1 MFQAHVSIFSAEFR
15 VFFFLQQ
22 RIISKRKLDQ
32 GMNNIH
38 LSCDNENGQIGGE
51 SLTKYSRADDVH
63 NSSLVSH
70 EQISLPSS
78 QADQQQQS
86 ASQADSLSSEN
97 MPSGS
102 VMGSNGHFVGDTS
115 RSSPLLSSSG
125 AHSSETYQNANRVS
139 SPNSL
144 PPTEFKQ
151 ESHSIAVSCDG
162 GRTVRTGSRDSLPNG
177 LASGRA
183 STENRS
189 TDPGVGQDLQT
200 QLNDFERVL
209 MSYTNSD
216 MFKNAGIPSMNSEI
230 SPQHHQISRQA
241 QQSQIDARET
251 LNVQQQ
257 NPSVPNQA
265 TGQKNPYPTPP
276 SQGPPGALH
285 LQHLARQA
293 QSQRAQAVSGY
304 MDGQEQDASQQFRSQ
319 QMQFIDSIRF
329 AVSGSQPQMPNQN
342 ANQPAQFSAAGRFRG
357 SMATGP
363 DQFGNM
369 YSSKDQNHNVI
380 MSTGFASNTTQ
391 SLQYQRMM
399 QSQAQQQALYSRLNQ
414 QQSMSQRLSHPSIPE
429 HQQTSYQ
436 QYPVQVSMSQTV
448 PQGGNNMSMQNLPPY
463 TNSGYQN
470 IQSSQAAFQRQMSM
484 PLPGQA
490 YPDQYTQQISQYPV
504 GDQQVPSQPQ
514 PQQTDMSSTAYH
526 YNRRNSFPLYHRS
539 MSQPVATYGLPGTAY
554 QGQVNQMRNNMPP
567 GQNPANAMIDSRTN
581 TAAGYN
587 YNNRTTG
594 FPSQSGLQG
603 LMQMPQRNRASM
615 AHSGAMPP
623 SRPDQQT
630 MAYSAN
636 IRDSNAQNISQEMK
650 YSTRNEVPKVTRAQ
664 SFSDPLA
671 LGDPTATANSDS
683 NYNPFSPLGSLEKA
697 PSFASLLEQSS
708 GSLNNLETTYTGSIP
723 NLDLLGEII
732 G

>member
-1 MFQAHVSIFSAEFR
+1 M
-15 VFFFLQQ
+15 
-22 RIISKRKLDQ
+22 
-32 GMNNIH
+32 
-38 LSCDNENGQIGGE
+38 SCDNENGQIGGE
-51 SLTKYSRADDVH
+51 SLTKYQRSDDVH

-70 EQISLPSS
+70 EQISSLPSS
-78 QADQQQQS
+78 QTEQQQS
-86 ASQADSLSSEN
+86 GSQADSLSGETL
-97 MPSGS
+97 PSGS
-102 VMGSNGHFVGDTS
+102 VMGTNGHFVGDNS

-125 AHSSETYQNANRVS
+125 AETYPKANRVA

-151 ESHSIAVSCDG
+151 ESHSVAVSCDG
-162 GRTVRTGSRDSLPNG
+162 GRTVRTASRDSLSNGLG
-177 LASGRA
+177 LASGRS
-183 STENRS
+183 STENKS
-189 TDPGVGQDLQT
+189 ADPGVGQDLQT
-200 QLNDFERVL
+200 QLKDFERVL

-216 MFKNAGIPSMNSEI
+216 MFKNAGMPSMNSEI
-230 SPQHHQISRQA
+230 SPQHHQISRPTQP
-241 QQSQIDARET
+241 QMDARET
-251 LNVQQQ
+251 INVQQQ
-257 NPSVPNQA
+257 NSSVPNQA

-319 QMQFIDSIRF
+319 QMQFMNSIRF

-342 ANQPAQFSAAGRFRG
+342 TNQPAQLSASGRFRG
-357 SMATGP
+357 SLATGA

-414 QQSMSQRLSHPSIPE
+414 QQSMSQRLSHPSIQE
-429 HQQTSYQ
+429 HQQSSYQ
-436 QYPVQVSMSQTV
+436 QYPTQVSMSQTV
-448 PQGGNNMSMQNLPPY
+448 PQVNNMSMQNLPPY

-470 IQSSQAAFQRQMSM
+470 MQSSQTPFQRQLSM

-490 YPDQYTQQISQYPV
+490 YTDQYAQQMNQYSV

-526 YNRRNSFPLYHRS
+526 YNRRNSFPLYHHS
-539 MSQPVATYGLPGTAY
+539 MNQPVASYGPPGTPY
-554 QGQVNQMRNNMPP
+554 PGQVNQMRNSIPP
-567 GQNPANAMIDSRTN
+567 GQNPANAMVDGRANS
-581 TAAGYN
+581 AAGYN

-594 FPSQSGLQG
+594 FPTQSGLQG
-603 LMQMPQRNRASM
+603 LMQMPQRNRPSM
-615 AHSGAMPP
+615 THSGAMPP
-623 SRPDQQT
+623 SRPDQQN

-636 IRDSNAQNISQEMK
+636 IRDSNTQNISQEMK
-650 YSTRNEVPKVTRAQ
+650 YPTRNEVPKVTRAQ

-671 LGDPTATANSDS
+671 LGDPTSNTNSDT
-683 NYNPFSPLGSLEKA
+683 NYNPFSPLGTLEKA